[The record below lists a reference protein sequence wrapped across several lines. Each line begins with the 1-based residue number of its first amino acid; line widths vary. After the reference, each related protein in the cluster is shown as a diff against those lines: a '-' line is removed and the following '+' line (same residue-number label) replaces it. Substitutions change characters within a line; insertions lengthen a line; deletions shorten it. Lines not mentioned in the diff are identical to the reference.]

1 MSESRP
7 GIHRKSILSLLVGFI
22 YFCFDFCYALNGLC
36 MAIVG
41 LDLCGARRPPA
52 LFAAAFALA
61 NGPLLAAI
69 LVWRNSFIFHSL
81 DHVTSTMLHALP
93 PIWTYAVRWT
103 DADERQPLDYA
114 ACYGGALA
122 FYVAWQLLYIF
133 KTEIVDADYIR
144 HHPDEFTSLRWI
156 TRDGRNGMHRLCK
169 RAMVA
174 MDLMRPGEA
183 FDETTK
189 KTKLTFWAA
198 QLVYTILTLLPVP
211 LVWHSKTVHAAFLV
225 FMFTTAVY
233 NGASYYIEIFSKR
246 YNLKFDKVLDPP
258 EAARKEA
265 ADDAPP
271 RRDRDHAD

>member
-1 MSESRP
+1 MSHP
-7 GIHRKSILSLLVGFI
+7 F
-22 YFCFDFCYALNGLC
+22 
-36 MAIVG
+36 
-41 LDLCGARRPPA
+41 PA
-52 LFAAAFALA
+52 QAE
-61 NGPLLAAI
+61 
-69 LVWRNSFIFHSL
+69 
-81 DHVTSTMLHALP
+81 
-93 PIWTYAVRWT
+93 
-103 DADERQPLDYA
+103 ERQPLDYA
-114 ACYGGALA
+114 SCYGGALA

-211 LVWHSKTVHAAFLV
+211 LVWHSKTVHAAFPDL
-225 FMFTTAVY
+225 
-233 NGASYYIEIFSKR
+233 
-246 YNLKFDKVLDPP
+246 
-258 EAARKEA
+258 
-265 ADDAPP
+265 APP
-271 RRDRDHAD
+271 PPWLYCSSPGRCVVCGVVS